1 VQLGEDSV
9 VSSPALTAIR
19 PHWQASEGDLRDLLA
34 AELRRGGMPQAKA
47 RASRSIRTVRRLPT
61 IRATS
66 RP

>member
-1 VQLGEDSV
+1 MQVGEGCV
-9 VSSPALTAIR
+9 VSSPAPTAIR

-47 RASRSIRTVRRLPT
+47 TASKSICTARRLPT
-61 IRATS
+61 VRATS